1 MGLKATRHNGRSG
14 MHGTY
19 NPKHNDR
26 AFDLKHLT
34 HIDDEKAKGNLYW
47 DYYQGY
53 FHQAM
58 GVERKYNFSE
68 IEKIYYYENYNDYV
82 EAQNE
87 RNIANRHKD
96 RNRTIDDVLKNNK
109 TCPEETI
116 LQLGNI
122 DGTVES
128 ELLAVIAAEYFKEFE
143 RKFGAHVHILDW
155 ALHLD
160 EATPHIHER
169 HVFDALNKYGEL
181 CPQQDRALENL
192 GFELPNPEKPK
203 GKYNNRKISFD
214 AECRNIF
221 INICERHGVSID
233 IIPEYGGASYLE
245 KADYIVHKLK
255 ADNERL
261 ILENERLQLKHDELV
276 IKIDD
281 VDALLNE
288 VAETAYDKACEELTK
303 EISDKVRTEDIAE
316 IEKAK
321 TVLSSNEIKVP
332 KEIRA
337 FALKQLAKVQSKIE
351 SMANRVINAVK
362 SMLMSPEKKE
372 AIKTNITKKV
382 KPSIMDKLLEKRK
395 QVSISSAN
403 RNKAKTKTSERDEM

>member
-1 MGLKATRHNGRSG
+1 MGLKATRHNGRAG
-14 MHGTY
+14 VHGTY

-26 AFDLKHLT
+26 AFDLKNSE
-34 HIDDEKAKGNLYW
+34 HINIQKAKQNLYW
-47 DYYQGY
+47 DCYQGY
-53 FHQAM
+53 FHQGM
-58 GVERKYNFSE
+58 GIERKYNFSE
-68 IEKIYYYENYNDYV
+68 IEKTYYYEHYNDYV

-87 RNIANRHKD
+87 RNIASRHKD
-96 RNRTIDDVLKNNK
+96 RNRTIDDVLINKK

-122 DGTVES
+122 DSTVEP
-128 ELLAVIAAEYFKEFE
+128 ELLAVIAAEYFEEFE
-143 RKFGAHVHILDW
+143 RRFGSHVHILDW

-181 CPQQDRALENL
+181 CPQQDKALENL

-203 GKYNNRKISFD
+203 GKYNNRKMSFD
-214 AECRNIF
+214 SECRNIF
-221 INICERHGVSID
+221 LNICKKHGLSID
-233 IIPEYGGASYLE
+233 MIPEYGGASYLE
-245 KADYIVHKLK
+245 KADYIVQKLK
-255 ADNERL
+255 AENERL
-261 ILENERLQLKHDELV
+261 TLENEKLQLKHDELV

-281 VDALLNE
+281 VNALLNE

-303 EISDKVRTEDIAE
+303 EISDKVRMEDIAE

-321 TVLSSNEIKVP
+321 TALSSNEIKVP
-332 KEIRA
+332 KEIRV
-337 FALKQLAKVQSKIE
+337 FALKQLAKVQRKIE

-372 AIKTNITKKV
+372 AIKTNITKNV

-403 RNKAKTKTSERDEM
+403 RNKAKTKTSERGEM